1 SGGERP
7 HPDRQSRASP
17 SAAPLPRFPPFPSQF
32 EVSITRAMTPGR
44 AYRGN
49 ARVGVGAVL
58 PRPGDGEGT
67 SPQGS
72 SIAAPGAGPRVA
84 GRVGV
89 LGRLVAVG
97 AGVRVAV
104 AEGDSE
110 RVAVAGAGPLT
121 PPARLVAV
129 PVGRGEG
136 VRVGGSSPCA
146 AGVTVGRRVGV
157 RSASRGEMGF
167 TSVATGPIGWRTTS
181 GVAVGSTA
189 ALAVAGWRLSARRL
203 AAPKQY
209 SDDEV
214 SRSTVAR
221 PRPTRCQSFSQSYRS
236 HAQFNRRSTWALRCK
251 LLSFRR
257 GIKQRSCRQ
266 CKNGS
271 RARLRLAA
279 SARRG
284 LIRGKPARQ

>member
-1 SGGERP
+1 
-7 HPDRQSRASP
+7 
-17 SAAPLPRFPPFPSQF
+17 
-32 EVSITRAMTPGR
+32 
-44 AYRGN
+44 
-49 ARVGVGAVL
+49 GVGAVL

-97 AGVRVAV
+97 A
-104 AEGDSE
+104 
-110 RVAVAGAGPLT
+110 
-121 PPARLVAV
+121 
-129 PVGRGEG
+129 G

-271 RARLRLAA
+271 RA
-279 SARRG
+279 
-284 LIRGKPARQ
+284 